1 MLTLTFWLVV
11 HSTGLAHFC
20 LTSTLA
26 MGIPTWCTSTYTMEF
41 GRNMTHYHMLHL
53 LTGPAGY
60 VHLVGTD
67 PLDVLVPNTAS
78 YDHLVDG

>member
-1 MLTLTFWLVV
+1 
-11 HSTGLAHFC
+11 
-20 LTSTLA
+20 
-26 MGIPTWCTSTYTMEF
+26 MEF

-53 LTGPAGY
+53 LTGPARY